1 MNYKGKLSKLNLED
15 LKKRYRKSIAL
26 SDKRNWEIW
35 LAIAAGLI
43 VGIFLIRM
51 ILR

>member
-1 MNYKGKLSKLNLED
+1 MNYKDKLSNLNLED

-26 SDKRNWEIW
+26 SDKKNLEIW

-43 VGIFLIRM
+43 VGVILIRM
-51 ILR
+51 ILH